1 MIGACLSLL
10 IRVELTS
17 PGTQILANDS
27 QLYNTIITAHA
38 FLMIFFMVYVLI
50 LNSFRPMVSNR
61 LPWYW
66 IRGRYQL
73 INYQEI
79 KFNKN
84 FLINNIYI
92 IRKVFINSINNLF
105 LRTEDDNLNNFYNIK
120 IENNEIDNNNNKIS
134 FQYKKY
140 VINNP
145 YCNRKYIAKI
155 SKKEKGVYIFEIGKT
170 KLVYIGS
177 SINLYN
183 RICSY
188 FMPSIL
194 ANADRRVLRYFR
206 KYGFKDV
213 KLLIY
218 ILPNYVTLKEV
229 IQLEQHFINEYRT
242 RYTLLNVDLVAGGIE
257 GTHTAMSLEARNRLR
272 RMKGTAFF
280 VYDIYTH
287 SLIFIFE
294 SKEQAYRNIHIN
306 HTTLTDCLY
315 NGSKY
320 LNRFLFSMDIISE
333 LPFISLI
340 SIEELKSLIMK
351 KQLEHKS
358 IQSKSVKIFAKNV
371 INPKLSKEYNSI
383 NSFVKAVKG
392 DRQTIRL
399 YLEESHKNKLY
410 RKQWKLNI
418 ISKNN
423 M

>member
-1 MIGACLSLL
+1 M
-10 IRVELTS
+10 
-17 PGTQILANDS
+17 
-27 QLYNTIITAHA
+27 
-38 FLMIFFMVYVLI
+38 
-50 LNSFRPMVSNR
+50 
-61 LPWYW
+61 
-66 IRGRYQL
+66 

-155 SKKEKGVYIFEIGKT
+155 SKKEKGVYIFEIEKT

-410 RKQWKLNI
+410 RKQ
-418 ISKNN
+418 
-423 M
+423 